1 MVLGFFNQVSPQ
13 PQSSRWDH
21 PLRAMLSRC
30 LTTGLTTG
38 LTPWLTAATLG
49 SSLFLAA
56 TPAQALESI
65 NLKPRFL
72 LEEPLT
78 LDVLESFVKD
88 GKKTDDLQ
96 VLLDLMSGFSDLE
109 EIDIRAF
116 FSNVSDVDGALV
128 DRFLISYVGEVVLQE
143 VSLVLDPVNG
153 ANPDV
158 WRTLGDALTAAAAD
172 DKVSMLEVL
181 QQYELDRLEVDV
193 RRFTQLQKRLETD
206 VKDLQ
211 AIAGVQLSE
220 ELSGGLDQFFC
231 GPDSEENQQLLA
243 LVNSLT
249 ATSDMDTEAALSQV
263 VEIDPKLVDRF
274 ISSFFG
280 DIVLRQTALI
290 LDPDTAKN
298 VKVEDLKV
306 TLGKSI
312 NDAAKDGRFSVMEAL
327 EFYEPNAVKDNVDK
341 MSGTVQ
347 RMQGDLQ
354 DFQSLL
360 DLDELANLTVI
371 IQELICAPDTTP

>member
-65 NLKPRFL
+65 NLKPSFL
-72 LEEPLT
+72 LEEPLR
-78 LDVLESFVKD
+78 LEVLESFVKD

-153 ANPDV
+153 ANPDM

-181 QQYELDRLEVDV
+181 QKYEPDSLEVDV

-263 VEIDPKLVDRF
+263 VAAYRLEGFTLNARSRQIAPLISQRHVSVDTDRPPY
-274 ISSFFG
+274 
-280 DIVLRQTALI
+280 R
-290 LDPDTAKN
+290 
-298 VKVEDLKV
+298 
-306 TLGKSI
+306 LGKR
-312 NDAAKDGRFSVMEAL
+312 G
-327 EFYEPNAVKDNVDK
+327 P
-341 MSGTVQ
+341 
-347 RMQGDLQ
+347 
-354 DFQSLL
+354 
-360 DLDELANLTVI
+360 
-371 IQELICAPDTTP
+371 